1 MSYLM
6 SVLKALG
13 KLVDEAV
20 PVAVGV
26 RTKVA
31 AVACPVLGAVVGYV
45 PAKYQPLVAAVQHA
59 LCAAV
64 PALAVAG
71 LVRDKA

>member
-1 MSYLM
+1 MSYPM

-13 KLVDEAV
+13 KLVDEAI
-20 PVAVGV
+20 PVAVGL

-31 AVACPVLGAVVGYV
+31 VVACPVLGTVAGYV
-45 PAKYQPLVAAVQHA
+45 PAKYQPLVVGVQHV
-59 LCAAV
+59 LCAAA
-64 PALAVAG
+64 PAFAVAG